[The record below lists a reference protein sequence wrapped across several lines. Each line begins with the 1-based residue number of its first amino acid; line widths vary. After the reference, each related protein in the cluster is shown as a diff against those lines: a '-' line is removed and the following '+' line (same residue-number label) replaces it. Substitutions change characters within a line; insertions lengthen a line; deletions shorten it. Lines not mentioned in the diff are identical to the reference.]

1 MVDALIHPDYRGLG
15 VLRALLNEI
24 VDVAKHG
31 GLTKLEAEF
40 NGERENTSFPSR
52 SAVCGVGAAGRLPA
66 GHGGTAAMI
75 MC

>member
-1 MVDALIHPDYRGLG
+1 

-40 NGERENTSFPSR
+40 NGEREEHHPFLQEVR
-52 SAVCGVGAAGRLPA
+52 VWELVRLEDYLQDM
-66 GHGGTAAMI
+66 GGTAA
-75 MC
+75 